1 MIQSLRNLKARIRS
15 IENTKKITRAMEMV
29 SSSKFNRAKTA
40 LFAHLPYFTKLEA
53 IVNHL
58 LVSVDIPS
66 HPYLEKR
73 PENLP
78 VVLCLITSDTGLCS
92 TYNVSAIRMAE
103 KFVAKYGA
111 EKVILI
117 TIGREG
123 YKHFRDEK
131 IRIAATHLDRHGRLT
146 NELAKTVTAQLL
158 GFFMRKEAKEVY
170 IAYTHFGGVL
180 RHKPI
185 LQKILEIEVP
195 NEPVLEYLFEPD
207 MKMIFHKI
215 LPRYITE
222 KIRHIMLDAFTSE
235 HASRMVAMKTA
246 KDNATELID
255 TLTLLRNKARQA
267 AITKEIIDIAMSA
280 EALKG

>member
-1 MIQSLRNLKARIRS
+1 
-15 IENTKKITRAMEMV
+15 
-29 SSSKFNRAKTA
+29 
-40 LFAHLPYFTKLEA
+40 
-53 IVNHL
+53 
-58 LVSVDIPS
+58 
-66 HPYLEKR
+66 
-73 PENLP
+73 
-78 VVLCLITSDTGLCS
+78 
-92 TYNVSAIRMAE
+92 
-103 KFVAKYGA
+103 
-111 EKVILI
+111 
-117 TIGREG
+117 
-123 YKHFRDEK
+123 
-131 IRIAATHLDRHGRLT
+131 
-146 NELAKTVTAQLL
+146 
-158 GFFMRKEAKEVY
+158 MRKEAKEVY
-170 IAYTHFGGVL
+170 IAYTHIGGVL